1 MGDGS
6 RGGRREDRGWTS
18 GPLALGLLTSPLPPT
33 ASELVVSEGM
43 EEPQRRADVETWIHS
58 QQVS

>member
-1 MGDGS
+1 MDLRPPG
-6 RGGRREDRGWTS
+6 
-18 GPLALGLLTSPLPPT
+18 LGLLTSPLPPM

-43 EEPQRRADVETWIHS
+43 KEPQRRADVETWIHS